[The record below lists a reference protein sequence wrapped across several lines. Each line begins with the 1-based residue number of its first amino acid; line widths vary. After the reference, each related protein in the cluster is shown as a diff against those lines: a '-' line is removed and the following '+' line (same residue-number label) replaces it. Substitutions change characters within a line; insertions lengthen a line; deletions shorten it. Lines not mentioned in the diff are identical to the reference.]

1 MSKKRIFSLLICAI
15 LMSSAVT
22 GCSGGEDTAQ
32 TTPVTEA
39 EVSNGEQAADT
50 EKIAFD
56 VTGID
61 YEGYEFRI
69 WNFDNYNVNTWDP
82 KDIPN
87 DMYSA
92 ELTGDVLNDA
102 VFTRNKN
109 VEEALNIRI
118 TVEDR
123 NDGTMDTGLQQAV
136 AGGSQDVDILFPR
149 LYSLPT
155 YVNKGYLMNL
165 NNVDFRDTNAPW
177 WNAEA
182 NAVLDIYGKQFGM
195 VSDITYQDKVC
206 TIVTYF
212 NKQMAADYQLG
223 DLYETVI
230 NDEWTLDNLLSM
242 GEAVSA
248 DINGDG
254 TYNTED
260 AYPLSCQNDAVYCL
274 LHGGGI
280 RFCENDADGSIAL
293 ALTSE
298 QAVSSLQKIYEIM
311 GNQQMF
317 FNRQT
322 FSVSLQDA
330 VNMFCENRAMFL
342 IRPIQ
347 SLFLMRDME
356 ADFGILPVPKLNE
369 NQASYGTAVNPY
381 AATFM
386 CWPVI
391 AADTSRSAVVSE
403 MMAWESHYNV
413 IDPLYENILG
423 SKLIRDDGASAMLDI
438 VFDNIVYDI
447 GLIWNFN
454 DMSTKLLTNKDTNVA
469 SLLAGM
475 SGAIESGIAKLQE
488 TVADMD

>member
-1 MSKKRIFSLLICAI
+1 MYKKQILPLLLCAV
-15 LMSSAVT
+15 LTASSVT
-22 GCSGGEDTAQ
+22 GCSGGEETQPNTTETEAMETAAEQTAESEKIPFDTAG
-32 TTPVTEA
+32 V
-39 EVSNGEQAADT
+39 
-50 EKIAFD
+50 
-56 VTGID
+56 D

-82 KDIPN
+82 EAIPN

-102 VFTRNKN
+102 VFSRNKN

-123 NDGTMDTGLQQAV
+123 NDGTMDKGLQQSV

-149 LYSLPT
+149 LYSLPA
-155 YVNKGYLMNL
+155 YVNKGYLLDL
-165 NNVDFRDTNAPW
+165 NHVDFRDTDAPW

-182 NAVLDIYGKQFGM
+182 NAVLNIYGKQFGL
-195 VSDITYQDKVC
+195 VSDITYQDKVS

-230 NDEWTLDNLLSM
+230 DNAWTLDNLLSM

-248 DINGDG
+248 DVNGDG
-254 TYNTED
+254 SYNMED
-260 AYPLSCQNDAVYCL
+260 AYPLSCQNDAVYYL

-280 RFCENDADGSIAL
+280 RFCENDANGSITL

-356 ADFGILPVPKLNE
+356 ADFGILPVPMLNE
-369 NQASYGTAVNPY
+369 NQASYGAAVNPY

-386 CWPVI
+386 CWPVTT
-391 AADTSRSAVVSE
+391 ADTSRSAVISE

-438 VFDNIVYDI
+438 VFDSIVYDI
-447 GLIWNFN
+447 GLIWNFS

-475 SGAIESGIAKLQE
+475 SGAIESEIQKLQE
-488 TVADMD
+488 TVKDLG

>member
-1 MSKKRIFSLLICAI
+1 MSKKRMFSLLLCAI

-22 GCSGGEDTAQ
+22 GCSGGGDTVQ
-32 TTPVTEA
+32 TSAETEA
-39 EVSNGEQAADT
+39 VVSGNETEADT

-61 YEGYEFRI
+61 YEGYEFRV
-69 WNFDNYNVNTWDP
+69 WNFDNYKVNTWDP

-87 DMYSA
+87 DLYST

-123 NDGTMDTGLQQAV
+123 DDGTMDTGLQQSV

-149 LYSLPT
+149 FYCMPI
-155 YVNKGYLMNL
+155 YVNKGYLMDL
-165 NNVDFRDTNAPW
+165 NRVDFRDTDAPW

-182 NAVLDIYGKQFGM
+182 NDVLNIYGKQFGM

-212 NKQMAADYQLG
+212 NQQMATDYQLG
-223 DLYETVI
+223 DMYETVI
-230 NDEWTLDNLLSM
+230 NNEWTLDNLLSM

-248 DINGDG
+248 DVNGDG
-254 TYNTED
+254 AYDIND
-260 AYPLSCQNDAVYCL
+260 AYPLSCQNDAAYYL

-280 RFCENDADGSIAL
+280 RFCENDGKGNIVLS
-293 ALTSE
+293 LTSE
-298 QAVSSLQKIYEIM
+298 QAVSGLQKIYEIM

-317 FNRQT
+317 FNRQS
-322 FSVSLQDA
+322 FGVSLQDA
-330 VNMFCENRAMFL
+330 VNMFCENRVMFL

-347 SLFLMRDME
+347 SLFLMRNME

-369 NQASYGTAVNPY
+369 NQASYGTAVNPH

-391 AADTSRSAVVSE
+391 AEDISRSAVITE
-403 MMAWESHYNV
+403 MLAWESHYNV

-423 SKLIRDDGASAMLDI
+423 SKLIRDDGASAMLDV
-438 VFDNIVYDI
+438 VFDSIIYDI

-454 DMSTKLLTNKDTNVA
+454 DMGTKLLTNKDTNVA

-475 SGAIESGIAKLQE
+475 SGAIEAEIQKLQE
-488 TVADMD
+488 TVKDLG